1 MRYRVLTLMTMLA
14 LPAALPAQRAGIGR
28 VQAAPDEDPAFAQPQ
43 MPEGKLEKGTPAA
56 VLLDKKRKLS
66 LNDSQLVAITALR
79 KATADSNAAAYAA
92 WDSVR
97 TDMLIAGRSAA
108 ADPAEMMARRRRMM
122 TVFQKLQAR
131 NQWAR
136 AEALKI
142 LTEEQRP
149 KATEYWNDEDEARQ
163 RWLRPRGAGAGG
175 ARGHRPPSS

>member
-1 MRYRVLTLMTMLA
+1 
-14 LPAALPAQRAGIGR
+14 
-28 VQAAPDEDPAFAQPQ
+28 
-43 MPEGKLEKGTPAA
+43 
-56 VLLDKKRKLS
+56 
-66 LNDSQLVAITALR
+66 
-79 KATADSNAAAYAA
+79 
-92 WDSVR
+92 
-97 TDMLIAGRSAA
+97 
-108 ADPAEMMARRRRMM
+108 MM